1 MRHKYLWA
9 GSIIGTVVALDQ
21 FTKYLVEKHLRMYE
35 VVPVIRGFF
44 NLTRVR
50 NKGAAF
56 SLLSTA
62 PDGFRSVFFISV
74 SLAAIAVIAMMI
86 RKAKDR
92 MLVVSFSFIAGG
104 AVGNL
109 VDRLRFGEVVDFIQW
124 YVKSWYWPSFNVADS
139 AITVGVALMVIDMV
153 FNKPRSQGD
162 MEESTASTR

>member
-1 MRHKYLWA
+1 LKEHCLKNKYVWV
-9 GSIIGTVVALDQ
+9 GSIIGMVLALDQ
-21 FTKYLVEKHLRMYE
+21 FTKYLVEKHMRMYE

-62 PDGFRSVFFISV
+62 PDGFRSMFFISV
-74 SLAAIAVIAMMI
+74 SLVAVAFIALLIK
-86 RKAKDR
+86 KAEDR
-92 MLVVSFSFIAGG
+92 LLVVSFSFIAGG

-109 VDRLRFGEVVDFIQW
+109 ADRVRFGEVVDFIQW

-139 AITVGVALMVIDMV
+139 AISVGVALLVIDML
-153 FNKPRSQGD
+153 FGK
-162 MEESTASTR
+162 STKHRIPNNN

>member
-1 MRHKYLWA
+1 MKHKYLWT
-9 GSIIGTVVALDQ
+9 GSIIGTVLALDQ

-74 SLAAIAVIAMMI
+74 SLAAVAVIAVMI
-86 RKAKDR
+86 HKAKDR
-92 MLVVSFSFIAGG
+92 LLVLSFSFIAGG

-109 VDRLRFGEVVDFIQW
+109 VDRVRFGEVVDFIQW
-124 YVKSWYWPSFNVADS
+124 YVKTWYWPSFNVADS
-139 AITVGVALMVIDMV
+139 AITIGVALLVIDMLFHKQNSLV
-153 FNKPRSQGD
+153 ENQWK
-162 MEESTASTR
+162 